1 MTCSLKLEMT
11 YTSDRALRCLQNF
24 YTKEG
29 RHFPDVLASIHFLPH
44 SSWQPLNLLSASTKE
59 KVSYCCCVLSPFSCV
74 PVCATLWTVAC
85 QAALSMGFSKARILE
100 WVAMPSFGGSSWPR
114 DPTFDVPC
122 IFGITGGF
130 FTTQPPRKSNLLTDY
145 GQLKYTSEK
154 KKNWIFPNA
163 FLLFL
168 S

>member
-1 MTCSLKLEMT
+1 MLDPNLVDWFVDLGKQRVEAEAMTCSLKLEMT

-59 KVSYCCCVLSPFSCV
+59 KVSYCCCVLSRFSCV

-85 QAALSMGFSKARILE
+85 QAALSMGFSKVRIVE
-100 WVAMPSFGGSSWPR
+100 WVAMPSFGGSS
-114 DPTFDVPC
+114 
-122 IFGITGGF
+122 
-130 FTTQPPRKSNLLTDY
+130 
-145 GQLKYTSEK
+145 
-154 KKNWIFPNA
+154 
-163 FLLFL
+163 
-168 S
+168 